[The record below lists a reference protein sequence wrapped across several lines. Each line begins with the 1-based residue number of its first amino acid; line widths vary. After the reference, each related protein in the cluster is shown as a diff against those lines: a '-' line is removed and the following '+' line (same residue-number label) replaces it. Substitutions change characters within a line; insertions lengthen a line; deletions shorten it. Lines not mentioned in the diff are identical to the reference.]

1 MKKTKTIIT
10 LTIIISTILI
20 PLTPK
25 LYAYIFTPHINPETL
40 PEPST
45 PPVANAL
52 TQALDQ
58 LAAQNWNQLAQ
69 QASSIEQIPV
79 VQGGYLLTEIS
90 DLLLELAATFQQIN
104 MTILIIELLIE
115 YGALDKAQE
124 ELENL
129 QNLISEANETITE
142 LEEKINQVIQVFNLQ
157 PTQLKQKLNQIKN
170 LLNNYIQK
178 REELQQKREE
188 ILLKIE
194 QEILVQTNL
203 LIAANTSQAPPG
215 STVRIYGILTVNNTL
230 LPNKIV
236 AIYLFNQTYATNIT
250 AKTNITGIFETNV
263 KLPEI
268 YIESIA
274 IFAAYKPV
282 EEDAEH
288 YVPSVS
294 NIIEMNLTFQTPTI
308 TILNVPEKV
317 RPSLQYTIEGTIQL
331 NNTPL
336 ANWPINITINQN
348 TVKTETD
355 SQGRFEYTFKTPE
368 TPLTST
374 LSITITTKP
383 QKEIGPGQ
391 TTVTILIEY
400 IDPELEA
407 KTPKTVIAGINFK
420 IDGTAKTA
428 EDPLKN
434 ATITVKIGRKTVIT
448 HTDENGTFT
457 VKIHASPLTLTRKI
471 TVTIILTPKEPWIN
485 SQAIEKEVFIINP
498 LIVIAPIIPILAP
511 IIYLSKP
518 RRKMKKILITI
529 TRPHEILR
537 PPKKETKVKETLV
550 REEEEIVIIHPI
562 VDLYW
567 KLVEKLKE
575 RIEEYPKPSQT
586 LREYLAQIKGK
597 LGTLALKFERFT
609 MLTEKALYL
618 EELTVAEEK
627 YAEKLYKSLLKELKQ

>member
-1 MKKTKTIIT
+1 LKKPKTIIT

-25 LYAYIFTPHINPETL
+25 LYAYIFPPHINPETL
-40 PEPST
+40 PEPPT

-79 VQGGYLLTEIS
+79 AQGGYLLTDIS

-115 YGALDKAQE
+115 YGVLDEAQE

-129 QNLISEANETITE
+129 QNLIDDANETITE
-142 LEEKINQVIQVFNLQ
+142 LEEKINQIIQVFNLQ

-178 REELQQKREE
+178 REELQQKLEE
-188 ILLKIE
+188 ILWKIE
-194 QEILVQTNL
+194 QGILIQTNL
-203 LIAANTSQAPPG
+203 RIAANTSQTPPG
-215 STVRIYGILTVNNTL
+215 STVRIYGILTVNNTP
-230 LPNKIV
+230 LPNKTV
-236 AIYLFNQTYATNIT
+236 AIYLFNQTYVTNIT
-250 AKTNITGIFETNV
+250 AKTNITGTFETNV

-288 YVPSVS
+288 YVASVS

-317 RPSLQYTIEGTIQL
+317 RPSLQYTIEGKIQL

-348 TVKTETD
+348 TIKTETD
-355 SQGRFEYTFKTPE
+355 SQGQFKYTFKTPE
-368 TPLTST
+368 TPLTNT

-391 TTVTILIEY
+391 TTVTIPIEY

-420 IDGTAKTA
+420 INGTAKTA
-428 EDPLKN
+428 EGPLKN
-434 ATITVKIGRKTVIT
+434 ATITVKIGRKTVTT

-485 SQAIEKEVFIINP
+485 SQAIEKEIVIINP

-511 IIYLSKP
+511 IVYLSKP
-518 RRKMKKILITI
+518 RRKIEKILITV

-537 PPKKETKVKETLV
+537 PPKKETKAKETLV
-550 REEEEIVIIHPI
+550 KEEEEIVIIHPI

-575 RIEEYPKPSQT
+575 KIEEYPKPSQT
-586 LREYLAQIKGK
+586 LREYLTQIKGK